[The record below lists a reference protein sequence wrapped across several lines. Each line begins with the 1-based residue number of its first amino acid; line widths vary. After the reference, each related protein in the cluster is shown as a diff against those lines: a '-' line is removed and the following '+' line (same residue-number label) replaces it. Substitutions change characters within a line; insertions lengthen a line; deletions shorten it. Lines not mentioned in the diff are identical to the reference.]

1 MRMHTLNGMNVTA
14 KRDEVLEALRKN
26 REEHAAIVKEAREGY
41 VEKAR
46 AQVEKRLG
54 QLREGKVVSLSFKLS
69 PPQDHTKT
77 YDTAIRM
84 LELHTSDTVELTAEQ
99 VRCLVQDQW
108 DWMDQFLV
116 GTSAYSNLANAKLN
130 G

>member
-1 MRMHTLNGMNVTA
+1 MQMLYGMNVMA
-14 KRDEVLEALRKN
+14 KRDEVLTALRQN
-26 REEHAAIVKEAREGY
+26 REEHASIVKEAREGY

-54 QLREGKVVSLSFKLS
+54 QLKEGKVVSLSFSLS
-69 PPQDHTKT
+69 PPQDHTKV

-84 LELHTSDTVELTAEQ
+84 LELDTRETIEMTAEQ

-116 GTSAYSNLANAKLN
+116 GTSAYSDLANRKLN